1 MKVTAS
7 LTEKRSY
14 HNAMIDGE
22 APEMLDPQD
31 NIGSDIGPGD
41 AIKAGLA
48 SLQGQAAAGA
58 LPTLQTEARCSTFS
72 IRKKCERGTTGT
84 QSMEVGWKEF
94 DRVPRPPKT
103 VDTRSG

>member
-48 SLQGQAAAGA
+48 SLQGQAAAGEPCQLCRRRRGA
-58 LPTLQTEARCSTFS
+58 LLFRYERSVSAAQRARSPWRLAGKNSTECR
-72 IRKKCERGTTGT
+72 
-84 QSMEVGWKEF
+84 
-94 DRVPRPPKT
+94 DRR
-103 VDTRSG
+103 RR